1 MCGVTWCGN
10 REEAGTILALKPPV
24 GHIDDPQLSHRSGFH
39 HSTRWISLDG
49 AVFGGPRRCG
59 KAPFSPAEAEVCV
72 SVADLHQ
79 QIQHKSQKRTNCRL
93 IPSRDQSPINPT
105 LQVITR
111 ILWRRG
117 KKAILWAAS
126 VSALPID
133 WCVNTGQCGC
143 LFMRIRSSISEQM
156 KLQTPFI
163 HLQQPPHLYYPTH
176 SFNSASASGLPLF
189 PVVKW

>member
-1 MCGVTWCGN
+1 MECLHLGSD
-10 REEAGTILALKPPV
+10 PV
-24 GHIDDPQLSHRSGFH
+24 GGSHQGPAALTSF
-39 HSTRWISLDG
+39 WLPSLDSFAFIG
-49 AVFGGPRRCG
+49 SDCLRRTSQMW
-59 KAPFSPAEAEVCV
+59 KSPFSAAEAEVCV

-79 QIQHKSQKRTNCRL
+79 QIQHESQKRTNCRL
-93 IPSRDQSPINPT
+93 IPSHDQSPINPT

-111 ILWRRG
+111 ILWRR
-117 KKAILWAAS
+117 KKS
-126 VSALPID
+126 HFMSALPID

-176 SFNSASASGLPLF
+176 SFNLVLPLLCIL
-189 PVVKW
+189 WWNGNH